1 MTEIVTGAVEL
12 AFAIDELLVGELLL
26 EAVLE
31 GELLLQPVAA
41 AATAQ
46 AASTVAIAFSR

>member
-1 MTEIVTGAVEL
+1 LTEMVTGAVEL
-12 AFAIDELLVGELLL
+12 AFASDELLVGAL
-26 EAVLE
+26 LE
-31 GELLLQPVAA
+31 GELLLQPVAL